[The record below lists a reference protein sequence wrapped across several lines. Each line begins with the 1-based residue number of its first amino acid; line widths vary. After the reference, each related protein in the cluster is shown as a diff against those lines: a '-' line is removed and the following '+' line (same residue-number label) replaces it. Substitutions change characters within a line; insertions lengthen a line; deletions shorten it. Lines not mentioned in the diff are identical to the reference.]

1 MLRHQPSQATL
12 ASIQPLSPLPWP
24 HADPGQLPLIHHLP
38 VSTPPPQGHNFINSS
53 LRFNFRTLPSPLAHM
68 FPASRLGANGE
79 EAEKGLRGLVQ
90 AYPAG
95 PDWQMRKCK
104 GGEEPGPP
112 EVPVSP
118 CRSAGSL
125 PLAGRRLG
133 GEKARRRAGAGGR
146 RDWKGELKGGAR
158 QAVRGG

>member
-38 VSTPPPQGHNFINSS
+38 VSTPPPRGHNFINSS
-53 LRFNFRTLPSPLAHM
+53 LRFNFRILSSPLAHM
-68 FPASRLGANGE
+68 FPASRLGTNGE

-95 PDWQMRKCK
+95 PDWQIRKCK

-133 GEKARRRAGAGGR
+133 GEKARRRAGAGG
-146 RDWKGELKGGAR
+146 GGDVNKKR
-158 QAVRGG
+158 FVGKLL